1 MSDTRVVVSL
11 MSMLEKLS
19 VGKRFIALGVASLC
33 LTTVYTHQPDV
44 SVETDPGV
52 HSPFIVD
59 SGEEFLD
66 QIFVEEK
73 SNRICRFIKVKKM
86 KA

>member
-1 MSDTRVVVSL
+1 MGREFHLNL
-11 MSMLEKLS
+11 MLKNSM
-19 VGKRFIALGVASLC
+19 VGKRIIAAGFASLC
-33 LTTVYTHQPDV
+33 LFATSAYQSNV
-44 SVETDPGV
+44 SIETDPEV
-52 HSPFIVD
+52 PSSFIVV

-66 QIFVEEK
+66 QIFEEEK

>member
-1 MSDTRVVVSL
+1 ML
-11 MSMLEKLS
+11 MLEKLL
-19 VGKRFIALGVASLC
+19 VGKRFIALGVAALC
-33 LTTVYTHQPDV
+33 LTTVHTYQPV
-44 SVETDPGV
+44 SSVETDPGV

>member
-1 MSDTRVVVSL
+1 MLKNSL
-11 MSMLEKLS
+11 
-19 VGKRFIALGVASLC
+19 VGKRFLTAGFASLC
-33 LTTVYTHQPDV
+33 LLATNAYQTNV
-44 SVETDPGV
+44 SIETDPGV
-52 HSPFIVD
+52 PSSFIVD

>member
-1 MSDTRVVVSL
+1 MGVSL
-11 MSMLEKLS
+11 DPMLKNSL
-19 VGKRFIALGVASLC
+19 VGRRYLAAGIASLC
-33 LTTVYTHQPDV
+33 LFATNAYQ
-44 SVETDPGV
+44 SNISIETDPGV
-52 HSPFIVD
+52 PSPFIVV

-66 QIFVEEK
+66 QIFEEEK